1 MPRTPVVLETVLAAL
16 VVLCSLASLA
26 YRDTVG
32 ARPAPDDVARLLNL
46 YTSVASGLPAGE
58 RIGFVSSVAD
68 RARSTAMLYL
78 AQTTTVSTRG
88 YELQRL
94 EQVRDELRRQNA
106 LLEVENARLDA
117 PARIETE
124 AQKLGLA
131 RVSTVPLL
139 QLEPITAN
147 R

>member
-46 YTSVASGLPAGE
+46 YTSVASRLPAGE

-78 AQTTTVSTRG
+78 AQ
-88 YELQRL
+88 
-94 EQVRDELRRQNA
+94 NA
-106 LLEVENARLDA
+106 LAPRLLD
-117 PARIETE
+117 P
-124 AQKLGLA
+124 GLA
-131 RVSTVPLL
+131 GVSHVISTPSTPESLDDDPRL
-139 QLEPITAN
+139 TDFQLIGSTPEGI
-147 R
+147 RIYRRRR